1 MQTIPNER
9 GKHCE
14 NYNPRLFR
22 RRQINAGRSARPAVR
37 PAGAA
42 PGPGALCP
50 GLGRTPQPA
59 QQADVAAFLDANSE
73 TGWVIDGNYT
83 NLCYDRRLAE
93 SDRILILAFGRWAC
107 LRRVME
113 RTRRYRGKT
122 RPDMREGCTEKL
134 DAEFVRWVLWDG
146 RTKERRARFTAVT
159 AAWPA
164 KAEVLRSQ
172 RDLDRLYR
180 AENLDPPQ

>member
-1 MQTIPNER
+1 MKITILGFSGA
-9 GKHCE
+9 GKST
-14 NYNPRLFR
+14 L
-22 RRQINAGRSARPAVR
+22 
-37 PAGAA
+37 AA
-42 PGPGALCP
+42 A
-50 GLGRTPQPA
+50 LGRRYGLPVLHLDRVHFASGWAERPQPA

-113 RTRRYRGKT
+113 RTRRYRGRT

>member
-1 MQTIPNER
+1 MKITILGFSGA
-9 GKHCE
+9 GKST
-14 NYNPRLFR
+14 LAAALGR
-22 RRQINAGRSARPAVR
+22 RYGLPVLHLDRVQF
-37 PAGAA
+37 A
-42 PGPGALCP
+42 PGWAE
-50 GLGRTPQPA
+50 RAQPA

>member
-1 MQTIPNER
+1 MKITILGFSGA
-9 GKHCE
+9 GKST
-14 NYNPRLFR
+14 LAAALGR
-22 RRQINAGRSARPAVR
+22 RYGLPVLHLDRVHF
-37 PAGAA
+37 A
-42 PGPGALCP
+42 PGWAE
-50 GLGRTPQPA
+50 RTQPA

-83 NLCYDRRLAE
+83 NLCYDRRLVE

-172 RDLDRLYR
+172 RDLDRLYQ